1 MGPAGL
7 RTGPSIAMFLSNQRL
22 LECVSGKITF
32 RTVQAHTTARVETRR
47 RIHGCNAWRPAT
59 GSFRVCLL
67 YLFDRRHREV
77 MLQRESSIGRSESS
91 S

>member
-7 RTGPSIAMFLSNQRL
+7 HTGPSIAMFLSNQRF

-32 RTVQAHTTARVETRR
+32 RTVQAHTKARAGTRR
-47 RIHGCNAWRPAT
+47 RIHGCNAWRSTT
-59 GSFRVCLL
+59 GSFRVCLQ
-67 YLFDRRHREV
+67 YLFGRRHREV